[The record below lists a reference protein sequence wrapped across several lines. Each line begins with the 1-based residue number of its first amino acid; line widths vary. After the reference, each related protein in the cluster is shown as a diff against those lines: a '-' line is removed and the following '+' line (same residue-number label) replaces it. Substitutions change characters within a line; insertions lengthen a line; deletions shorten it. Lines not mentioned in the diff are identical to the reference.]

1 MNDAWA
7 LALLG
12 IAIGALPS
20 IFVSIQNRKL
30 RKAQVKREEAETG
43 RAYTAMTA
51 LLSQAASNLVSSLSE
66 EVERQNARI
75 DELEA
80 EMHGNREA
88 MVCQQVEMTTLREM
102 LDKALNRID
111 VLEAENCQL
120 REDNHRLRVILDRLD
135 A

>member
-12 IAIGALPS
+12 IAIGALPG
-20 IFVSIQNRKL
+20 IFALVQNRKL

-43 RAYTAMTA
+43 RAHTAMTL
-51 LLSQAASNLVSSLSE
+51 LLSQAATNLISSLSE
-66 EVERQNARI
+66 EVGRQNIRI

-80 EMHGNREA
+80 QMYSNKEA
-88 MVCQQVEMTTLREM
+88 MTMQQVEMVTLREM

-120 REDNHRLRVILDRLD
+120 REDNHRLRVVLDRLD
-135 A
+135 T

>member
-1 MNDAWA
+1 MNDAWI

-30 RKAQVKREEAETG
+30 RRAQVKREEAETG

-51 LLSQAASNLVSSLSE
+51 LLSQAASNLISSLSE
-66 EVERQNARI
+66 EVGRQNIRI

-80 EMHGNREA
+80 QIYGNKEA
-88 MVCQQVEMTTLREM
+88 MTCQQVEMVTLREM
-102 LDKALNRID
+102 LDAALNRID
-111 VLEAENCQL
+111 VLETENCQL

>member
-12 IAIGALPS
+12 IAIGALPG
-20 IFVSIQNRKL
+20 VLALIQNRKL
-30 RKAQVKREEAETG
+30 RKARVEQVEAETDQ
-43 RAYTAMTA
+43 AHTAVTL
-51 LLSQAASNLVSSLSE
+51 LLSQAARELVVSLHE
-66 EVERQNARI
+66 EVGRQNVRI

-80 EMHGNREA
+80 QIYGNKEA
-88 MVCQQVEMTTLREM
+88 MVQQQAEIATLQEM
-102 LDKALNRID
+102 LNKALNRID
-111 VLEAENCQL
+111 VLETENCQL